1 MISDVIADICVAR
14 NLWSNHTIPKHPKWR
29 SVTNLSTL
37 GTYLGAYIYGT
48 STVTERCLGISQ
60 IKTSSVSKSSFM
72 IKIENDCS
80 FLEYL
85 GLGLSS

>member
-1 MISDVIADICVAR
+1 LI
-14 NLWSNHTIPKHPKWR
+14 
-29 SVTNLSTL
+29 VTYSSTL
-37 GTYLGAYIYGT
+37 GTYLGTYIYGT
-48 STVTERCLGISQ
+48 STVTERFLGISQ

-72 IKIENDCS
+72 IKIEHDCS